1 MYKSRIEDKDWKNIY
16 NVPRWWFLLMK
27 RGRKGKARVQIV
39 NRSIDGERRTFF
51 SPHFVPSALCAPL
64 LMQVVS
70 FTWHHSCSHIFV
82 WNRLESLD
90 RIVIGGGK
98 ENIIEVIFIQEISR
112 FKLFLV
118 KYETK
123 NRRKY
128 SMDRYR
134 YIYIFFYMETIVE
147 PKWKMQRYSNW
158 AHSMHRIRMRTT
170 KLENSFLLFFSFSY
184 SSIRRKSS

>member
-1 MYKSRIEDKDWKNIY
+1 M
-16 NVPRWWFLLMK
+16 
-27 RGRKGKARVQIV
+27 
-39 NRSIDGERRTFF
+39 
-51 SPHFVPSALCAPL
+51 
-64 LMQVVS
+64 
-70 FTWHHSCSHIFV
+70 
-82 WNRLESLD
+82 
-90 RIVIGGGK
+90 IGGGK

-147 PKWKMQRYSNW
+147 PK
-158 AHSMHRIRMRTT
+158 
-170 KLENSFLLFFSFSY
+170 
-184 SSIRRKSS
+184 